1 MWEKQR
7 KIANNLMDYNEKGE
21 IKEKFKINSSGNLFI
36 SSKKIQ
42 FSENV
47 EKNMDKILTIEKNE
61 KNNKYYINCKH
72 YQKNFDLSSEKK
84 GAFMV
89 YRTRF
94 FNNDKDNKNKFYK
107 LDKGDIIRL
116 GKQFR
121 NIHFKVLS

>member
-1 MWEKQR
+1 
-7 KIANNLMDYNEKGE
+7 
-21 IKEKFKINSSGNLFI
+21 
-36 SSKKIQ
+36 
-42 FSENV
+42 
-47 EKNMDKILTIEKNE
+47 MDKILAIEKNE

-107 LDKGDIIRL
+107 LDKGDINL
-116 GKQFR
+116 FSYKNMFNKKSN
-121 NIHFKVLS
+121 NIVVLSLNKNFMQKFLKNFIKNLNLRIYDFIIFF